1 MRSSYGRADAAV
13 AGESE
18 AVSAVARIRAF
29 RPEDIPEL
37 VSITEEFSQAA
48 SWSRES
54 YEELCTSEGFLAFVS
69 ERAGSVSGFVVGR
82 KVADEGEILNV
93 AVRRE
98 NRRKGEG
105 RALLSA
111 VLEQLHRRDVRRVYL
126 EVRES
131 NETGI
136 AFYQAK
142 GFAKMGR
149 RPGYYREPEEAAAV
163 IEKKPTAHGAHPT
176 SSPFPRQTPP

>member
-1 MRSSYGRADAAV
+1 V
-13 AGESE
+13 ASESE
-18 AVSAVARIRAF
+18 AVSKGARIRAF

-37 VSITEEFSQAA
+37 VSITEESSQAA

-54 YEELCTSEGFLAFVS
+54 YEELCKSGGFLAFVS

-82 KVADEGEILNV
+82 QVADEGEILNV

-105 RALLSA
+105 QALLSA
-111 VLEQLHRRDVRRVYL
+111 VLEQLHRRGVRRVFL

-131 NETGI
+131 NETAI
-136 AFYQAK
+136 AFYQAQ
-142 GFAKMGR
+142 GFAKTGR
-149 RPGYYREPEEAAAV
+149 RPGYYREPEEAAV
-163 IEKKPTAHGAHPT
+163 MMEKKITG
-176 SSPFPRQTPP
+176 

>member
-1 MRSSYGRADAAV
+1 M
-13 AGESE
+13 AGEGE
-18 AVSAVARIRAF
+18 AASKLARIRAF
-29 RPEDIPEL
+29 RPEDISEL
-37 VSITEEFSQAA
+37 VSITEESSQAA

-54 YEELCTSEGFLAFVS
+54 YEELCKSEGFLAFVS

-82 KVADEGEILNV
+82 QAADEGEILNV

-105 RALLSA
+105 QALLTA
-111 VLEQLHRRDVRRVYL
+111 VLEQLHRRGVRRVYL

-136 AFYQAK
+136 TFYKEQ
-142 GFAKMGR
+142 GFAKTGR
-149 RPGYYREPEEAAAV
+149 RPGYYQEPEEAAV
-163 IEKKPTAHGAHPT
+163 LMEKKLTG
-176 SSPFPRQTPP
+176 

>member
-13 AGESE
+13 AGEGE
-18 AVSAVARIRAF
+18 AVSKAARIRAF
-29 RPEDIPEL
+29 RPKDIPEL
-37 VSITEEFSQAA
+37 VSITEESSEAA

-54 YEELCTSEGFLAFVS
+54 YEELCTSEGFLTFVS
-69 ERAGSVSGFVVGR
+69 EKAGRVSGFMVGR
-82 KVADEGEILNV
+82 QAADEGEILNV

-98 NRRKGEG
+98 NRRQGEG

-111 VLEQLHRRDVRRVYL
+111 VLEQLHRQGVRRVYL

-136 AFYQAK
+136 AFYEK
-142 GFAKMGR
+142 LGFAKTGR
-149 RPGYYREPEEAAAV
+149 RPGYYREPEEAAV
-163 IEKKPTAHGAHPT
+163 LMEKKITG
-176 SSPFPRQTPP
+176 